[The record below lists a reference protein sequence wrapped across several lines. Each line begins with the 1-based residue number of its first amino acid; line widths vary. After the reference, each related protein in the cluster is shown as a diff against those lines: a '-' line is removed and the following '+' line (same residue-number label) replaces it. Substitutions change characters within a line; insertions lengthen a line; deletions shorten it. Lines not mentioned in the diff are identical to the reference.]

1 MKKVILLI
9 AFAIAATVLQAQEK
23 VDMYS
28 LMFHDMGEYQFNIE
42 NFMRQRDGDFVICT
56 FVGIDSG
63 SPYQGPTP
71 VGNIFY
77 KISPSTLAITDSL
90 LVEDPNA
97 PYYLF
102 APNPHGEG
110 NIRANFEYHE
120 DCDSTFLRICHFP
133 DNNLFI
139 NHDEDILTPVCEGY
153 AYGNDNH
160 VVDCRGDLIMKYGK
174 RRPEGS
180 YDKYFARFDSD
191 GTLKHQALFS
201 ESGNPVIPNL
211 RVFKESPL
219 QYYHWIGTGDHPHN
233 HLSFFVIDSLL
244 QANSV
249 IFNLTL
255 TEEVINPSYT
265 VYEYLFVDSD
275 TEVIPVGGDDILV
288 ASKYVYD
295 TNFHGTAE
303 HGVAVAKY
311 DIRTMQQKGYIV
323 FNDFPGGYQYQAE
336 CMGLKMM
343 TDGTVYFLYKEQ
355 GYPAESVN
363 VVKMDT
369 NLNVEWKRFCKTDN
383 LVLYSP
389 LEFPILF
396 EDEQEE
402 KKGIAWIGSGTET
415 DTGKAG
421 LIYFFL
427 NHDGTVGMSEG
438 GIEVRPY
445 AFYPNP
451 VKEQLL
457 MEFSPD
463 VQPTQVELYD
473 LQGRLVRTQDKTFE
487 SINMGQ
493 LPSGTYTMRVTLKDG
508 KAYMDKVVKE

>member
-1 MKKVILLI
+1 MKKHLFLLVF
-9 AFAIAATVLQAQEK
+9 AFATAAMHAQNNETF
-23 VDMYS
+23 S
-28 LMFHDMGEYQFNIE
+28 LMYQDMGEYQFNIQ

-56 FVGIDSG
+56 FVGIDSW
-63 SPYQGPTP
+63 SPPYQGPTS

-102 APNPHGEG
+102 APNPSGEG

-133 DNNLFI
+133 DNNLLI
-139 NHDEDILTPVCEGY
+139 NHDEDILTPVCEGD
-153 AYGNDNH
+153 AFLCRNNI
-160 VVDCRGDLIMKYGK
+160 VDCDGDLIVTYGK
-174 RRPEGS
+174 ERPAMFY
-180 YDKYFARFDSD
+180 YDIYMARFDPD
-191 GTLKHQALFS
+191 GTLKHQALVLENEWRGLS
-201 ESGNPVIPNL
+201 PIRML
-211 RVFKESPL
+211 KESPRK
-219 QYYHWIGTGDHPHN
+219 YYQWSNDDSYPSNLDI
-233 HLSFFVIDSLL
+233 FVFDSLFNTNTIII
-244 QANSV
+244 NSV
-249 IFNLTL
+249 LSQEN
-255 TEEVINPSYT
+255 INPYQT
-265 VYEYLFVDSD
+265 TYEYLYIDLE

-288 ASKYVYD
+288 AAKYVYD

-303 HGVAVAKY
+303 YGVVVAKY
-311 DIRTMQQKGYIV
+311 DMRTMHQKSYIV
-323 FNDFPGGYQYQAE
+323 FNDFPGGYYYQE
-336 CMGLKMM
+336 KCLGLKMM
-343 TDGTVYFLYKEQ
+343 SDGTVYLLYKEN
-355 GYPAESVN
+355 GYPEESIN

-369 NLNVEWKRFCKTDN
+369 DLNVEWKRFCKTDN
-383 LVLYSP
+383 LVMDYLRYP
-389 LEFPILF
+389 NLF

-415 DTGKAG
+415 ESGKAG
-421 LIYFFL
+421 LIYLFL

-457 MEFSPD
+457 MDFSPD
-463 VQPTQVELYD
+463 VQPAQVELYD

-487 SINMGQ
+487 SINMSQ
-493 LPSGTYTMRVTLKDG
+493 LPAGTYTMRVTLKDG
-508 KAYMDKVVKE
+508 KAYTNKVVKE